1 MCSPTA
7 TTWGWLAKGF
17 SQRDMLILK
26 SMFVS
31 FNKLHHVCI
40 ALYWYRMAFINIR
53 IAGRMVALRLL
64 QRRLSPI
71 PSLKKWQ
78 DMCRL
83 TVLRSC
89 SQHTNDNKN
98 KRHQINILDKLYDV
112 DSMTNINPNI
122 RAKISRRLH
131 NQQYHPLCLLRQR
144 IQDFFYRNHLR
155 RNGNPIFAVF
165 DNLSPVV
172 SLKQNFDDL
181 LVPEDHPSRHP
192 KVSSKA
198 SFIAYTV

>member
-1 MCSPTA
+1 M
-7 TTWGWLAKGF
+7 
-17 SQRDMLILK
+17 LK

-31 FNKLHHVCI
+31 FYKLHHVCI

-122 RAKISRRLH
+122 KAKISRRLH

>member
-1 MCSPTA
+1 MACIKGSHKETCWCSSQCLCLFTSC
-7 TTWGWLAKGF
+7 TMSVLRCTGTVWLL
-17 SQRDMLILK
+17 SILELK
-26 SMFVS
+26 
-31 FNKLHHVCI
+31 
-40 ALYWYRMAFINIR
+40 
-53 IAGRMVALRLL
+53 GRMVALRLL

-98 KRHQINILDKLYDV
+98 NRHQINILDKLYDV
-112 DSMTNINPNI
+112 DSMTNVNPNI
-122 RAKISRRLH
+122 KAKISRRLH

-198 SFIAYTV
+198 SFITYTV